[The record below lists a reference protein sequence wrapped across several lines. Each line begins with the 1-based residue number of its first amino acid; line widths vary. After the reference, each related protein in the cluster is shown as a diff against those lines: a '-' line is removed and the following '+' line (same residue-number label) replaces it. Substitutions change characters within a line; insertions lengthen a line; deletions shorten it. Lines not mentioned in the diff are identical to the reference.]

1 MMHDGKRHDRLYV
14 RLLNVDVMLDMKYGI
29 YIMPWEEYSMKYGIY
44 IIPWEEYSDFNR
56 TFAHSQFNKKKL
68 SVYHKSYF
76 PYNEQNGAHSREKE
90 RAMEWTKNL
99 SIIFLHFCRCLNIV
113 KNWGIIL

>member
-56 TFAHSQFNKKKL
+56 TFAHSQFNKKNYRFIIRVISLTMSKMVPIL
-68 SVYHKSYF
+68 ERKR
-76 PYNEQNGAHSREKE
+76 EQWNGPR
-90 RAMEWTKNL
+90 
-99 SIIFLHFCRCLNIV
+99 I
-113 KNWGIIL
+113 